1 MRVVSSMLCACLLAL
16 SAASAPAQAPPAKAK
31 AKPAA
36 PAPAQAKP
44 AAAPKLTPPQTVIA
58 TVNGEPITAIELRE
72 YLDKF
77 PFELEPGKEKET
89 LAEFF
94 KVGAN
99 MIANTKLLNRYVIN
113 QKAVATEKEID
124 AEVERLKAELKA
136 DGQDLFN
143 VLATND
149 IPIAKLREQIASG
162 IRWANFTK
170 QMATDELLKKYVDDN
185 KDLFYGSTVKA
196 SHILLKLPPDAT
208 PEVKEQAK
216 QKLLGIKK
224 QIEGGQIS
232 FADAAN
238 KFSEDDGNVATKS
251 GGDLGYFR
259 RRNQYIEKFA
269 AAAFGLKKG
278 SISDPVETE
287 YGLHLIQVNDRKE
300 GKPIDFEQNKVAIFN
315 QYVTDLQQQ
324 IVDSERKT
332 AKIDIKPVPPDFFP
346 PITPQN
352 VAPAPAAAPATKPAA
367 AQPKPA
373 APK

>member
-31 AKPAA
+31 PA
-36 PAPAQAKP
+36 APAQAK
-44 AAAPKLTPPQTVIA
+44 AAAPKLTPPQTVVA

-124 AEVERLKAELKA
+124 GEVERLKAELKA

-170 QMATDELLKKYVDDN
+170 QRATDEVLKKYVDDN

-208 PEVKEQAK
+208 PEVKEQAR

-346 PITPQN
+346 PVVTAPT
-352 VAPAPAAAPATKPAA
+352 APATTKPAA